1 MAYPGAVTSFTTKVD
16 LTDTVLATHINSLQT
31 EVVAVETTLGANIL
45 TTNAFADGTA
55 FAASTTWTSV
65 SDRIANLERGIAK
78 GTTLS
83 AYLQKTGGTLTS
95 SVSGAINLTLLSGSA
110 SNGNLLEAK
119 NLAGTVGFL
128 VTSAGEAKVNVS
140 GTSYSVLYAH
150 SSSTAYNTINTNIA
164 SLQTAV
170 VEAINPLLL
179 AGM

>member
-1 MAYPGAVTSFTTKVD
+1 VAYPGSLASFTTKVD
-16 LTDTVLATHINSLQT
+16 LTDTVLATHVNSLQT
-31 EVVAVETTLGANIL
+31 EVVAVQTTLGSGIL
-45 TTNAFADGTA
+45 NTTA
-55 FAASTTWTSV
+55 FSDGSIFSLSGSFSSV
-65 SDRIANLERGIAK
+65 NDRIANIERGLAK

-83 AYLQKTGGTLTS
+83 AYLAKTGGTLTS
-95 SVSGAINLTLLSGSA
+95 TVSGNINLTLLSGGA
-110 SNGNLLEAK
+110 SNGNLLETK
-119 NLAGTVGFL
+119 NLSGTVGFL